1 MKITL
6 VNPPYPPNAH
16 SHPPFIPLG
25 LAYLGAVAEKA
36 GHDVTVIDCQGER
49 LTYDTFRQRIAG
61 VPSEVVGVT
70 STTLLYNSAK
80 TILEVAKEVHPN
92 AVSMIG
98 GSHVSFWDENAL
110 NESKNIDVVVRREGE
125 QTFLE
130 LLQCIEAKKDFAG
143 VLGTTFRGSD
153 GKILRNED
161 RPFLNDLDSLPSPA
175 YHLLPLDSYHR
186 MGKTIFPIVTS
197 RGCVQWCDFCS
208 TVRMFGRGYRT
219 RSSKKVVDDME
230 MLHNKYGESQFT
242 FYDDAFTIN
251 RQHTL
256 EMCADI
262 KTRKLNVE
270 WDCETRVDAV
280 DKELLEK
287 MHDAGCITVWFGV
300 ESGSEKMLTKMHK
313 KINREQVK
321 NAFKMAQKAGM
332 MTIASA
338 VIGFPGETEET
349 AWETINFIN
358 SLNPDDIG
366 CYIATPYPG
375 TPMYEEVVKNGWLR
389 VTDFNKYDT
398 ATPTFETPESKHGTP
413 PRNQIQSTPK
423 ILPAPK
429 LRVQDDAQ
437 RRHIRQIWIE
447 NFCCV
452 RIASYAHKT
461 LLNHFLPAVDA
472 FTAVLL
478 VDLFCSKTETCVYC
492 SAIEELRKI

>member
-25 LAYLGAVAEKA
+25 LAYLGAVAEKE
-36 GHDVTVIDCQGER
+36 GHQVTVIDCQGEK
-49 LTYDTFRQRIAG
+49 LTYDTFRQKIKQ
-61 VPSEVVGVT
+61 VPSDVVGVT

-80 TILEVAKEVHPN
+80 TIMEIAKEEQPN
-92 AVSMIG
+92 AVTMIG

-110 NESKNIDVVVRREGE
+110 NETKAIDIIVRREGE
-125 QTFLE
+125 LTFLE
-130 LLQCIEAKKDFAG
+130 LLRRIESKKNFEG

-153 GKILRNED
+153 GKIIRNED
-161 RPFLNDLDSLPSPA
+161 RPFLLDLDSLPSPA

-208 TVRMFGRGYRT
+208 TVRMFGRGYRV

-230 MLHNKYGESQFT
+230 MLHNKYGQSQFT
-242 FYDDAFTIN
+242 FYDDAFTVN

-256 EMCADI
+256 ELCADI
-262 KTRKLNVE
+262 KARKLDVI

-300 ESGSEKMLTKMHK
+300 ESGSERILDQMHK
-313 KINREQVK
+313 KIKPEGVRA
-321 NAFKMAQKAGM
+321 AFKMSQKAGM

-366 CYIATPYPG
+366 FYVATPYPG
-375 TPMYEEVVKNGWLR
+375 TPMYEQVVKNGWLR

-398 ATPTFETPESKHGTP
+398 ATPTFETPELSMEKIREIKYKAHQKFYLRPSYVFKMMRKGGTYG
-413 PRNQIQSTPK
+413 RSGLKTSAAYALRAMHI
-423 ILPAPK
+423 K
-429 LRVQDDAQ
+429 L
-437 RRHIRQIWIE
+437 
-447 NFCCV
+447 
-452 RIASYAHKT
+452 S
-461 LLNHFLPAVDA
+461 
-472 FTAVLL
+472 
-478 VDLFCSKTETCVYC
+478 
-492 SAIEELRKI
+492 

>member
-1 MKITL
+1 LKITL

-25 LAYLGAVAEKA
+25 LAYLGAVAEKE
-36 GHDVTVIDCQGER
+36 GHQVTVIDCQGEK
-49 LTYDTFRQRIAG
+49 LIYDSFRQRIKQ
-61 VPSEVVGVT
+61 VPSDVVGVT

-80 TILEVAKEVHPN
+80 IIMEIAKEEQPN
-92 AVSMIG
+92 AVTMMG

-110 NESKNIDVVVRREGE
+110 NEAQAIDIIVRREGE
-125 QTFLE
+125 LTFLE
-130 LLQCIEAKKDFAG
+130 LLQRIDAKKSFEG

-153 GKILRNED
+153 GKIIHNED
-161 RPFLNDLDSLPSPA
+161 RPFLLDLDSLPSPA

-208 TVRMFGRGYRT
+208 TVRMFGRGYRV
-219 RSSKKVVDDME
+219 RSPKKVVDDME
-230 MLHNKYGESQFT
+230 MLHNKYGQSQFT
-242 FYDDAFTIN
+242 FYDDAFTVN

-256 EMCADI
+256 DMCADI
-262 KTRKLNVE
+262 KARKLDVI

-287 MHDAGCITVWFGV
+287 MHDSGCITIWFGV
-300 ESGSEKMLTKMHK
+300 ESGSERILDQMHK
-313 KINREQVK
+313 KIKPEGVRA
-321 NAFKMAQKAGM
+321 AFKMSQKAGM

-366 CYIATPYPG
+366 FYVATPYPG
-375 TPMYEEVVKNGWLR
+375 TPMYAQVVKNGWLR

-398 ATPTFETPESKHGTP
+398 ATPTFETPELSMEKIREIKYKAHQKFYLRPSYVFKMMRKGGTYG
-413 PRNQIQSTPK
+413 RSGLKTSAAYALRYMHI
-423 ILPAPK
+423 K
-429 LRVQDDAQ
+429 L
-437 RRHIRQIWIE
+437 
-447 NFCCV
+447 
-452 RIASYAHKT
+452 S
-461 LLNHFLPAVDA
+461 
-472 FTAVLL
+472 
-478 VDLFCSKTETCVYC
+478 
-492 SAIEELRKI
+492 

>member
-1 MKITL
+1 LKITL

-25 LAYLGAVAEKA
+25 LAYLGAVAEQA
-36 GHDVTVIDCQGER
+36 GHSVTVIDCQGER
-49 LTYDTFRQRIAG
+49 LNYESFRQRIAG
-61 VPSEVVGVT
+61 VPSDVVGVT

-80 TILEVAKEVHPN
+80 TIMEVAKEVHPN
-92 AVSMIG
+92 AINMIG

-110 NESKNIDVVVRREGE
+110 KETKAFDLIVRKEGE
-125 QTFLE
+125 LTFLE
-130 LLQCIEAKKDFAG
+130 LLDRIQANKGFED
-143 VLGTTFRGSD
+143 VLGTTVRTKNG
-153 GKILRNED
+153 IQRNED
-161 RPFLNDLDSLPSPA
+161 RPFLHDLDSLPSPA

-208 TVRMFGRGYRT
+208 TVRMFGRGYRV
-219 RSSKKVVDDME
+219 RSPKKVVDDME
-230 MLHNKYGESQFT
+230 MLHGKYGESQFT

-251 RQHTL
+251 RNHTL

-262 KTRKLNVE
+262 KARKLDVE

-287 MHDAGCITVWFGV
+287 MRDAGCITIWFGV
-300 ESGSEKMLTKMHK
+300 ESGSEKILDKMHK
-313 KINREQVK
+313 KINREQVRE
-321 NAFKMAQKAGM
+321 AFKMAQKVGM

-375 TPMYEEVVKNGWLR
+375 TPMYEEVIKNGWLR

-398 ATPTFETPESKHGTP
+398 ATPTFETPYLSMDRLREIKYKAHQKFYLRPRYVLKMMRKGGTYG
-413 PRNQIQSTPK
+413 RSGLKTSAAYALRAMHI
-423 ILPAPK
+423 K
-429 LRVQDDAQ
+429 L
-437 RRHIRQIWIE
+437 
-447 NFCCV
+447 
-452 RIASYAHKT
+452 S
-461 LLNHFLPAVDA
+461 
-472 FTAVLL
+472 
-478 VDLFCSKTETCVYC
+478 
-492 SAIEELRKI
+492 

>member
-25 LAYLGAVAEKA
+25 LAYLGAVAEQA
-36 GHDVTVIDCQGER
+36 GHSVTVIDCQGER
-49 LTYDTFRQRIAG
+49 LNYESFRQRIAG
-61 VPSEVVGVT
+61 VPSDVVGVT

-80 TILEVAKEVHPN
+80 TIMEVAKEVHPN
-92 AVSMIG
+92 AINMIG

-110 NESKNIDVVVRREGE
+110 KETKAFDLIVRKEGE
-125 QTFLE
+125 LTFLE
-130 LLQCIEAKKDFAG
+130 LLDRIQANKGFED
-143 VLGTTFRGSD
+143 VLGTTVRTKNG
-153 GKILRNED
+153 IQRNED
-161 RPFLNDLDSLPSPA
+161 RPFLHDLDSLPSPA

-208 TVRMFGRGYRT
+208 TVRMFGRGYRV
-219 RSSKKVVDDME
+219 RSPKKVVDDME
-230 MLHNKYGESQFT
+230 MLHSKYGESQFT

-251 RQHTL
+251 RNHTL

-262 KTRKLNVE
+262 KARKLDVE

-287 MHDAGCITVWFGV
+287 MRDAGCITIWFGV
-300 ESGSEKMLTKMHK
+300 ESGSEKILDKMHK
-313 KINREQVK
+313 KINREQVRE
-321 NAFKMAQKAGM
+321 AFKMAQKVGM

-375 TPMYEEVVKNGWLR
+375 TPMYEEVIKNGWLR

-398 ATPTFETPESKHGTP
+398 ATPTFETPYLSMDRLREIKYKAHQKFYLRPRYVLKMMRKGGTYG
-413 PRNQIQSTPK
+413 RSGLKTSAAYALRAMHI
-423 ILPAPK
+423 K
-429 LRVQDDAQ
+429 L
-437 RRHIRQIWIE
+437 
-447 NFCCV
+447 
-452 RIASYAHKT
+452 S
-461 LLNHFLPAVDA
+461 
-472 FTAVLL
+472 
-478 VDLFCSKTETCVYC
+478 
-492 SAIEELRKI
+492 

>member
-1 MKITL
+1 M
-6 VNPPYPPNAH
+6 
-16 SHPPFIPLG
+16 G
-25 LAYLGAVAEKA
+25 LAYLGAVAEQA
-36 GHDVTVIDCQGER
+36 GHQVTVIDCQGEK
-49 LTYDTFRQRIAG
+49 LSYDSFRERIAG
-61 VPSEVVGVT
+61 VPSDVIGVT

-80 TILEVAKEVHPN
+80 TIMEVAREVHPK
-92 AVSMIG
+92 AFTMIG
-98 GSHVSFWDENAL
+98 GSHVSFWDQNAL
-110 NESKNIDVVVRREGE
+110 NETKAFDVIVRREGE

-130 LLQCIEAKKDFAG
+130 LLQRIEAQKGFEG
-143 VLGTTFRGSD
+143 ILGTTVRTKD
-153 GKILRNED
+153 GGILRNED
-161 RPFLNDLDSLPSPA
+161 RPFLHDLDSLPSPA
-175 YHLLPLDSYHR
+175 YHLLPLDSYRR

-208 TVRMFGRGYRT
+208 TVRMFGRGYRV
-219 RSSKKVVDDME
+219 RNPKKVVDDME
-230 MLHNKYGESQFT
+230 ALHSKYGESQFT

-251 RQHTL
+251 RNHTL

-262 KTRKLNVE
+262 KARKLDVE

-287 MHDAGCITVWFGV
+287 MYDAGCITIWFGV
-300 ESGSEKMLTKMHK
+300 ESGSEKILGKMHK

-321 NAFKMAQKAGM
+321 EAFKMAQKAGM

-398 ATPTFETPESKHGTP
+398 ATPTFETPDLSMERLREIKYKAHQKFYLRPGYVFKMMRKGGTYG
-413 PRNQIQSTPK
+413 RSGLKTSAAYALRAMHI
-423 ILPAPK
+423 K
-429 LRVQDDAQ
+429 L
-437 RRHIRQIWIE
+437 
-447 NFCCV
+447 
-452 RIASYAHKT
+452 S
-461 LLNHFLPAVDA
+461 
-472 FTAVLL
+472 
-478 VDLFCSKTETCVYC
+478 
-492 SAIEELRKI
+492 

>member
-25 LAYLGAVAEKA
+25 LAYLGAVAEQA
-36 GHDVTVIDCQGER
+36 GHSVTVIDCQGER
-49 LTYDTFRQRIAG
+49 LNYESFRQRIAG
-61 VPSEVVGVT
+61 VPSDVVGVT

-80 TILEVAKEVHPN
+80 TIMEVAKEVHPN
-92 AVSMIG
+92 AINMIG

-110 NESKNIDVVVRREGE
+110 KETKAFDLIVRKEGE
-125 QTFLE
+125 LTFLE
-130 LLQCIEAKKDFAG
+130 LLDRIQANKGFED
-143 VLGTTFRGSD
+143 VLGTTVRTKNG
-153 GKILRNED
+153 IQRNED

-208 TVRMFGRGYRT
+208 TVRMFGRGYRV
-219 RSSKKVVDDME
+219 RSPKKVVDDME
-230 MLHNKYGESQFT
+230 MLHSKYGESQFT

-251 RQHTL
+251 RNHTL

-262 KTRKLNVE
+262 KARKLDVE

-287 MHDAGCITVWFGV
+287 MRDAGCITIWFGV
-300 ESGSEKMLTKMHK
+300 ESGSEKILDKMHK
-313 KINREQVK
+313 KINREQVRE
-321 NAFKMAQKAGM
+321 AFKMAQKVGM

-375 TPMYEEVVKNGWLR
+375 TPMYEEVIKNGWLR

-398 ATPTFETPESKHGTP
+398 ATPTFETPYLSMDRLREIKYKAHQKFYLRPRYVLKMMRKGGTYG
-413 PRNQIQSTPK
+413 RSGLKTSAAYALRAMHI
-423 ILPAPK
+423 K
-429 LRVQDDAQ
+429 L
-437 RRHIRQIWIE
+437 
-447 NFCCV
+447 
-452 RIASYAHKT
+452 S
-461 LLNHFLPAVDA
+461 
-472 FTAVLL
+472 
-478 VDLFCSKTETCVYC
+478 
-492 SAIEELRKI
+492 

>member
-25 LAYLGAVAEKA
+25 LAYLGAVAEQA
-36 GHDVTVIDCQGER
+36 RHQVTVIDCQGER
-49 LTYDTFRQRIAG
+49 LTYDGFRNRLAS
-61 VPSEVVGVT
+61 VPSDVIGIT

-80 TILEVAKEVHPN
+80 TLMEIAREVHPN
-92 AVSMIG
+92 ATTMFG

-110 NESKNIDVVVRREGE
+110 NESPAIDVIVRREGE

-130 LLQCIEAKKDFAG
+130 LLQRIEAKKSFEG
-143 VLGTTFRGSD
+143 VLGTTFRTKD
-153 GKILRNED
+153 GKTLRNSD

-175 YHLLPLDSYHR
+175 YHLLPLESYHR

-208 TVRMFGRGYRT
+208 TVRMFGRGYRV
-219 RSSKKVVDDME
+219 RNPKSVVDNME
-230 MLHNKYGESQFT
+230 NLHNQYGESQFT

-251 RQHTL
+251 RNHTL

-262 KTRKLNVE
+262 KARKLNVE

-287 MHDAGCITVWFGV
+287 MREAGCITIWFGV
-300 ESGSEKMLTKMHK
+300 ESGSEKMLGKMHK
-313 KINREQVK
+313 KINREQVRD
-321 NAFKMAQKAGM
+321 AFKMAQKAGM

-366 CYIATPYPG
+366 CYVATPYPG
-375 TPMYEEVVKNGWLR
+375 TPMYEEVIKNGWLR

-398 ATPTFETPESKHGTP
+398 ATPTFETPYLSMEKIREIKYKAHQKFYLRPAYVLKMMRKGGTYG
-413 PRNQIQSTPK
+413 RSGLKTSAAYALRAMHI
-423 ILPAPK
+423 K
-429 LRVQDDAQ
+429 L
-437 RRHIRQIWIE
+437 
-447 NFCCV
+447 
-452 RIASYAHKT
+452 S
-461 LLNHFLPAVDA
+461 
-472 FTAVLL
+472 
-478 VDLFCSKTETCVYC
+478 
-492 SAIEELRKI
+492 

>member
-1 MKITL
+1 LKITL

-25 LAYLGAVAEKA
+25 LAYLGAVAEQA
-36 GHDVTVIDCQGER
+36 GHSVTVIDCQGER
-49 LTYDTFRQRIAG
+49 LNYESFRQRIAG
-61 VPSEVVGVT
+61 VPSDVVGVT

-80 TILEVAKEVHPN
+80 TIMEVAKEVHPN
-92 AVSMIG
+92 AINMIG

-110 NESKNIDVVVRREGE
+110 KETKAFDLIVRKEGE
-125 QTFLE
+125 LTFLE
-130 LLQCIEAKKDFAG
+130 LLDRIQANKGFED
-143 VLGTTFRGSD
+143 VLGTTVRTKNG
-153 GKILRNED
+153 IQRNED
-161 RPFLNDLDSLPSPA
+161 RPFLHDLDSLPSPA

-208 TVRMFGRGYRT
+208 TVRMFGRGYRV
-219 RSSKKVVDDME
+219 RSPKKVVDDME
-230 MLHNKYGESQFT
+230 MLHSKYGESQFT

-251 RQHTL
+251 RNHTL

-262 KTRKLNVE
+262 KARKLDVE

-287 MHDAGCITVWFGV
+287 MRDAGCITIWFGV
-300 ESGSEKMLTKMHK
+300 ESGSEKILDKMHK
-313 KINREQVK
+313 KINREQVRE
-321 NAFKMAQKAGM
+321 AFKMAQKVGM

-375 TPMYEEVVKNGWLR
+375 TPMYEEVIKNGWLR

-398 ATPTFETPESKHGTP
+398 ATPTFETPYLSMDRLREIKYKAHQKFYLRPRYVLKMMRKGGTYG
-413 PRNQIQSTPK
+413 RSGLKTSAAYALRAMRI
-423 ILPAPK
+423 K
-429 LRVQDDAQ
+429 L
-437 RRHIRQIWIE
+437 
-447 NFCCV
+447 
-452 RIASYAHKT
+452 S
-461 LLNHFLPAVDA
+461 
-472 FTAVLL
+472 
-478 VDLFCSKTETCVYC
+478 
-492 SAIEELRKI
+492 

>member
-1 MKITL
+1 LKITL

-25 LAYLGAVAEKA
+25 LAYLGAVAEKE
-36 GHDVTVIDCQGER
+36 GHQVTVIDCQGEK
-49 LTYDTFRQRIAG
+49 LTYDTFRQRIKQ
-61 VPSEVVGVT
+61 VPSDVVGVT

-80 TILEVAKEVHPN
+80 TIMEISKEEQPN
-92 AVSMIG
+92 AVTMIG

-110 NESKNIDVVVRREGE
+110 NESPAIDIIVRREGE
-125 QTFLE
+125 LTFLE
-130 LLQCIEAKKDFAG
+130 LLQRIAAKKSFEG
-143 VLGTTFRGSD
+143 VLGTTFRGSE
-153 GKILRNED
+153 GKIIRNDD
-161 RPFLNDLDSLPSPA
+161 RPFLNDLDSLPAPA

-208 TVRMFGRGYRT
+208 TVRMFGRGYRV
-219 RSSKKVVDDME
+219 RSPKKVVDDME
-230 MLHNKYGESQFT
+230 MLHNKYGQSQFT
-242 FYDDAFTIN
+242 FYDDAFTVN

-262 KTRKLNVE
+262 KARKLDVT

-287 MHDAGCITVWFGV
+287 MHDAGCITIWFGV
-300 ESGSEKMLTKMHK
+300 ESGSEKILDQMHK
-313 KINREQVK
+313 KIKPEGVRA
-321 NAFKMAQKAGM
+321 AFKMAQKAGM

-366 CYIATPYPG
+366 FYVATPYPG
-375 TPMYEEVVKNGWLR
+375 TPMYEQVVKNGYLR

-398 ATPTFETPESKHGTP
+398 ATPTFETPELSMEKIREIKYKAHQKFYLRPSYVFKMIRKGGTYG
-413 PRNQIQSTPK
+413 RSGLKTSAAYALRAMHI
-423 ILPAPK
+423 K
-429 LRVQDDAQ
+429 L
-437 RRHIRQIWIE
+437 
-447 NFCCV
+447 
-452 RIASYAHKT
+452 S
-461 LLNHFLPAVDA
+461 
-472 FTAVLL
+472 
-478 VDLFCSKTETCVYC
+478 
-492 SAIEELRKI
+492 